1 MNIPKNHIYTY
12 SGVSFS
18 PLYASTED
26 IRAEDIAHA
35 LSYMCRANGHF
46 SSFYSVAQHCISCAR
61 EAKLR
66 GHSSVIQL
74 ACLLHD
80 ASEAFIS
87 DITRPVKLELPEYR
101 EIEHRL
107 QSVIYRS
114 FGISPDD
121 EEIQRIVKDIDD
133 AMLYHEFLAL
143 GGIALFDEAPI
154 IFSRPDYGFVPFD
167 EVEREFLDTLEEL
180 YNGGKHDCN

>member
-1 MNIPKNHIYTY
+1 MIPKNFIYTY

-18 PLYASTED
+18 PLSASEEN

-35 LSYMCRANGHF
+35 LSYICRANGHF
-46 SSFYSVAQHCISCAR
+46 SGFYSVAQHCLSCVEEAR
-61 EAKLR
+61 AR
-66 GHSSVIQL
+66 GYSRSVQL

-101 EIEHRL
+101 EIERRL
-107 QSVIYRS
+107 QAVIYRR
-114 FGISPDD
+114 FGLDPEDAALLSAVR
-121 EEIQRIVKDIDD
+121 EIDD

-143 GGIALFDEAPI
+143 GGLALYETAPEI
-154 IFSRPDYGFVPFD
+154 KTSPDYGFVPFD
-167 EVEREFLDTLEEL
+167 AVEREFLRTLNDL
-180 YNGGKHDCN
+180 YYMEDKT

>member
-1 MNIPKNHIYTY
+1 MVPENHIYTY

-18 PLYASTED
+18 PLSPYEKD

-46 SSFYSVAQHCISCAR
+46 KSFYSVAQHCLACEE
-61 EAKLR
+61 EAMLR
-66 GHSSVIQL
+66 GLPREIRL

-87 DITRPVKLELPEYR
+87 DITRPVKRQLAEYKV
-101 EIEHRL
+101 IEKRL
-107 QSVIYRS
+107 QDVIYRR
-114 FGISPDD
+114 FGLDPEDK
-121 EEIQRIVKDIDD
+121 EIMSAVSEIDD

-143 GGIALFDEAPI
+143 GGLALYETASEINSAPD
-154 IFSRPDYGFVPFD
+154 FGFVPF
-167 EVEREFLDTLEEL
+167 EETERRFLDKLNDL
-180 YNGGKHDCN
+180 I